1 MLEGIVI
8 CATLI
13 GCLWLLY
20 VYNRPTEQEKDIPS
34 PLASKVPLTPK
45 VPERK
50 ASHSD
55 LIARPAYYGAAP
67 APQPAL
73 DTTLLFVAATI
84 DTSEPERYSSP
95 TPSYTSPSYD
105 DSSSRNSSSS
115 WGGDCGSSSSSSS
128 SSSSDSCSY

>member
-8 CATLI
+8 CTALL

-20 VYNRPTEQEKDIPS
+20 LYNRTPEEKDVPS
-34 PLASKVPLTPK
+34 PLASKVPDK

-67 APQPAL
+67 APQPAM
-73 DTTLLFVAATI
+73 DRTLLFVAATI

-95 TPSYTSPSYD
+95 TPSYTAPTSYD
-105 DSSSRNSSSS
+105 DSSSRSSSSS
-115 WGGDCGSSSSSSS
+115 WGGDCGSSYSSSDSS

>member
-8 CATLI
+8 CASLL

-20 VYNRPTEQEKDIPS
+20 LYNRAPAEKVVPS
-34 PLASKVPLTPK
+34 PLASKVP
-45 VPERK
+45 ERK
-50 ASHSD
+50 SSHSD

-67 APQPAL
+67 APQPVM
-73 DTTLLFVAATI
+73 DHTLLFVAATI

-105 DSSSRNSSSS
+105 DSSSRSSSSS
-115 WGGDCGSSSSSSS
+115 WGGDCGSSSSSSDSS